1 MRLPL
6 MYKARQKMPRPKLDN
21 VEQKVR
27 AELVRGRFW
36 AKLKPGAR
44 IAVTAG
50 SRGISN
56 IDLILR
62 TVISVLQEKGAQP
75 FLVAAMG
82 SHGGGTAQGQ
92 LDILKSLGIT
102 ETAMGAPV
110 LATTE
115 AREVG
120 CLQEGLP
127 AYQNKLA
134 LESDGIIVVNRV
146 KPHTSF
152 RGEVESGLMKMM
164 VVGLGNAA
172 GATAIHNLGTKGLR
186 ENLLPMGRLLVQRTP
201 VLFGLGIV
209 ENGYEET
216 AWIEGLEPEQFAQG
230 EGRLLQEAKRLV
242 SRIPFDQLDI
252 LVVEEMGKVFSGTG
266 MDTNVIGR
274 LRIQGQSEPE
284 TPQIKRIVVL
294 DLAHES
300 HGNANGIGLADF
312 TTRRLVEKIDYQ
324 ATYTNVLAATFVQRA
339 MIPMFFPTARESLG
353 AALKSLGLNSAASP
367 GLSSPGLSSPGLS
380 SRDSLRMVRIKNT
393 LCLDELF
400 ISQGL
405 LAEAGNNPHLEVIED
420 GHPFGFD
427 GDRPTPDW

>member
-1 MRLPL
+1 
-6 MYKARQKMPRPKLDN
+6 MPRPKLDN

-172 GATAIHNLGTKGLR
+172 GATAIHNLGTKGLTWPM
-186 ENLLPMGRLLVQRTP
+186 NHTAMLTASDWLTLLPGGWWRKL
-201 VLFGLGIV
+201 
-209 ENGYEET
+209 
-216 AWIEGLEPEQFAQG
+216 
-230 EGRLLQEAKRLV
+230 
-242 SRIPFDQLDI
+242 
-252 LVVEEMGKVFSGTG
+252 
-266 MDTNVIGR
+266 
-274 LRIQGQSEPE
+274 
-284 TPQIKRIVVL
+284 
-294 DLAHES
+294 
-300 HGNANGIGLADF
+300 
-312 TTRRLVEKIDYQ
+312 TTRLH
-324 ATYTNVLAATFVQRA
+324 
-339 MIPMFFPTARESLG
+339 IPMFWPL
-353 AALKSLGLNSAASP
+353 P
-367 GLSSPGLSSPGLS
+367 LSSGL
-380 SRDSLRMVRIKNT
+380 
-393 LCLDELF
+393 
-400 ISQGL
+400 
-405 LAEAGNNPHLEVIED
+405 
-420 GHPFGFD
+420 
-427 GDRPTPDW
+427 